1 MKSHISRLTLEKNE
15 LDNKFKLKVK
25 EIEKS
30 EKDKDA
36 MEVYYDKKWNS
47 EIKKVKFQLE
57 KSYMLKINGIEEE
70 CEAKLL
76 EMNEKVHIIQEKI
89 EACEKKEK

>member
-1 MKSHISRLTLEKNE
+1 
-15 LDNKFKLKVK
+15 LDNKFKLKIK

-57 KSYMLKINGIEEE
+57 KSYMQKINGIEEA

-76 EMNEKVHIIQEKI
+76 EMNEAVHIIQ
-89 EACEKKEK
+89 